1 MYSLISA
8 IIRIKASAKCINVI
22 MLLGFVV
29 QSFVNNAFDY
39 IGLDYDV
46 KTKHHKTNEL
56 LGGLSRI
63 FFFSIY
69 I

>member
-1 MYSLISA
+1 
-8 IIRIKASAKCINVI
+8 
-22 MLLGFVV
+22 MLVFVV

-39 IGLDYDV
+39 GGLDYDV
-46 KTKHHKTNEL
+46 KTKHHKTKEL